1 MPRAGPESQPF
12 TGMLSPIDTDSVD
25 IDECIDAVHANNGA
39 NPVSTP
45 PPPPAGTP
53 ASRPRVVPPPPPRVV
68 PPPVVKRPTQQPP
81 TVQALG
87 RFKGLVKSFNT
98 RNGFG
103 FIECAALSEQG
114 FRDAFL
120 HHTELSS
127 VQPDTD
133 IVGARVTFLAFL
145 RNDKPQARY
154 VEFDEDSL
162 KDLKPPAK
170 AKTPE
175 QKDLGGFVGA
185 VKSFST
191 AEGYGFLT
199 SVKIRDQGYK
209 GDVFVHKSQILD
221 FEIGSAV
228 SFSAYVDHKG
238 RLKAR
243 DLKPVKSG
251 NSTLE
256 VGAVEVTRQSVE
268 ATAQGYLAVGA
279 GAEVKVLYVG
289 NSDNDDEAG
298 WLFAK
303 NCLHDESGWLPRSAI
318 ATHPSAN

>member
-1 MPRAGPESQPF
+1 MPHAGPESQPF

-25 IDECIDAVHANNGA
+25 IDECIDATLANNGA

-45 PPPPAGTP
+45 PPPPPAGTP
-53 ASRPRVVPPPPPRVV
+53 ARRPRVVPPPPP
-68 PPPVVKRPTQQPP
+68 KQQPS
-81 TVQALG
+81 TVSALG
-87 RFKGLVKSFNT
+87 KFTGLVKSFHK

-103 FIECAALSEQG
+103 FIECAELNEQG

-127 VQPDTD
+127 VHPDTD

-154 VEFDEDSL
+154 VEIDEDSL

-170 AKTPE
+170 SKTPE
-175 QKDLGGFVGA
+175 QKDLGCFVGA
-185 VKSFST
+185 VKSFSA
-191 AEGYGFLT
+191 AEGYGFI
-199 SVKIRDQGYK
+199 SAAAIRDQGYK
-209 GDVFVHKSQILD
+209 GDVFVHKAQILD
-221 FEIGSAV
+221 FEVGCAV

-243 DLKPVKSG
+243 DLKPVKSA

-256 VGAVEVTRQSVE
+256 VGAVEVTRQTVE
-268 ATAQGYLAVGA
+268 ATAQGYLSVGA

-289 NSDNDDEAG
+289 NPDNDDEAG
-298 WLFAK
+298 WVYAK
-303 NCLHDESGWLPRSAI
+303 NCLHDESGWLPHSAI
-318 ATHPSAN
+318 ATHPSTN